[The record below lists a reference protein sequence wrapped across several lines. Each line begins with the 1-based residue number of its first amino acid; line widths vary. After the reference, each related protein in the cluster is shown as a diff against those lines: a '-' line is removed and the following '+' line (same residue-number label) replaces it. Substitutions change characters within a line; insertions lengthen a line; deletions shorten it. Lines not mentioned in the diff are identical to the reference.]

1 LGRTAGAVAF
11 AGISL
16 AACAI
21 AFSPALAVAQTHSEP
36 VRQKPIRPRLIPDH
50 FLPGPSIPPSFSIP
64 VDPLGFSAPGPLYL
78 GARNTLAS
86 LDFMGEDKLLFTFRV
101 PGLLHRDRANGTGG
115 DERQIRAVVLDLPK
129 GNVEAETVWTLHDRA
144 RYLWMLQDGHF
155 LLRDGNDLKLGD
167 AMLRL
172 KPFLRFPGAL
182 VSVALDPTQQFIV
195 ANSHEPDKP
204 AAKPPNP
211 ASGST
216 PSGSAFGAPATG
228 APDASVP
235 AAGAAASPSSD
246 ADSADDSS
254 PSENVPS
261 TVVRILR
268 RDSGQVIL
276 VSRSRAPVE
285 LPINADGY
293 IENLR
298 GQGWNWNLSLN
309 SFKGEPRALGAV
321 ESHCDPTE
329 NFLDRTEFVVTAC
342 AADGSN
348 TLIAMTTA
356 GRSLWADNI
365 PAVAIWP
372 AITIAPGG
380 RRIARETLGV
390 SHPINDYVPI
400 DPDDI
405 RGQWVTVYDAAT
417 GDLALETPASPALDV
432 GGNVAISPSGRRVAV
447 LNAGAIQIFELPA
460 PPPLPG
466 QQ

>member
-1 LGRTAGAVAF
+1 VCRHACFPLA
-11 AGISL
+11 L
-16 AACAI
+16 AACTLLL
-21 AFSPALAVAQTHSEP
+21 SPALAGAQSHSGP
-36 VRQKPIRPRLIPDH
+36 AHQKPIRPRLIPDH
-50 FLPGPSIPPSFSIP
+50 FLSDPSIAPSFSIP
-64 VDPLGFSAPGPLYL
+64 VDPLGFSPPGPLYL

-86 LDFMGEDKLLFTFRV
+86 LDFIGEDKLLFSFHV
-101 PGLLHRDRANGTGG
+101 PGLLHRDPVNGNAG

-155 LLRDGNDLKLGD
+155 LLRDGNDLKVGD
-167 AMLRL
+167 PTLRL
-172 KPFLRFPGAL
+172 KPFLQFPGAL
-182 VSVALDPTQQFIV
+182 VSIALDPAQQFIV
-195 ANSHEPDKP
+195 TNSHEPDKP
-204 AAKPPNP
+204 APKPPSP
-211 ASGST
+211 A
-216 PSGSAFGAPATG
+216 GSAPAGSATG
-228 APDASVP
+228 TPGTGTPGAGVP
-235 AAGAAASPSSD
+235 AAGAAAASTP
-246 ADSADDSS
+246 DSADD
-254 PSENVPS
+254 PSTSEGVPS

-268 RDSGQVIL
+268 RDSGQIIL

-298 GQGWNWNLSLN
+298 GQGWNWNLNLS
-309 SFKGEPRALGAV
+309 SFTGEPKALGAV

-329 NFLDRTEFVVTAC
+329 NFLDRSEFVVTAC

-356 GRSLWADNI
+356 GRSLWADDI

-372 AITIAPGG
+372 TITVAPGG
-380 RRIARETLGV
+380 QRIARETLGV
-390 SHPINDYVPI
+390 SHPINNYVPI

-405 RGQWVTVYDAAT
+405 KGQWVTVYDAAT

-466 QQ
+466 Q